1 MASGEAERL
10 RSLYLRRAIEAHAP
24 GLAAAHPECVG
35 SMRELRRAGLQRLA
49 ALRRSREAQ
58 AAQGGGPPGSR
69 GAELN
74 LLTKEPVQGI
84 VRQDP
89 GLRPGGA
96 ETPQKRVERLYSE
109 LQEARSQLDASEL
122 QQLDAHLVTT
132 ESSEYI
138 SVAAG
143 WDTLIYVS
151 ADGCVT
157 ELPIDEVSQKLV
169 SGDITEDTLVMVEGM
184 PDWAPFRTFVAM
196 YGLEDE
202 LLPAATPSRPAHL
215 RAQLVEDALD
225 SPTTRHSLRQPDLL
239 TSVSRQQDA
248 ERRRDL
254 LRRASQ
260 TSITVLSPI
269 SRTGSAVSLSSAG
282 TPLNAPGD
290 SPAPTPEPQPEP
302 EPTVDSGRKGRRKQK
317 KQAAV

>member
-10 RSLYLRRAIEAHAP
+10 RSVYLRRAIEAHAP
-24 GLAAAHPECVG
+24 SLAAAHPECAG

-58 AAQGGGPPGSR
+58 GGGAPGSH
-69 GAELN
+69 G
-74 LLTKEPVQGI
+74 
-84 VRQDP
+84 
-89 GLRPGGA
+89 GGA

-122 QQLDAHLVTT
+122 QQLDTHLVTT

-151 ADGCVT
+151 ADGSVI
-157 ELPIDEVSQKLV
+157 ELPIDEVSEKLV

-184 PDWAPFRTFVAM
+184 PDWAQFRTFVAM

-225 SPTTRHSLRQPDLL
+225 SPTTRHSLRLDADLL

-269 SRTGSAVSLSSAG
+269 SRTGSAVSSAG
-282 TPLNAPGD
+282 TPLVAPGD
-290 SPAPTPEPQPEP
+290 SPAPTPEAEPEP

>member
-10 RSLYLRRAIEAHAP
+10 RSVYLRRAIEAHAP
-24 GLAAAHPECVG
+24 SLAAAHPECAG

-58 AAQGGGPPGSR
+58 GAGAPGSH
-69 GAELN
+69 G
-74 LLTKEPVQGI
+74 
-84 VRQDP
+84 
-89 GLRPGGA
+89 GGA

-122 QQLDAHLVTT
+122 QQLDTHLVTT

-151 ADGCVT
+151 ADGSVI
-157 ELPIDEVSQKLV
+157 ELPIDEVSEKLV
-169 SGDITEDTLVMVEGM
+169 SGDITDDTLVMVEGM

-225 SPTTRHSLRQPDLL
+225 SPTTRHSLQRPDLL

-282 TPLNAPGD
+282 TPLVAPGD

>member
-10 RSLYLRRAIEAHAP
+10 RSVYLRRAIEAHAP
-24 GLAAAHPECVG
+24 SLAAAHPECAG

-58 AAQGGGPPGSR
+58 GAGGGAPGSH
-69 GAELN
+69 G
-74 LLTKEPVQGI
+74 
-84 VRQDP
+84 
-89 GLRPGGA
+89 GGA

-122 QQLDAHLVTT
+122 QQLDTHLVTT

-151 ADGCVT
+151 ADGSVI

-225 SPTTRHSLRQPDLL
+225 SPTTRHSLQRPDLL

-282 TPLNAPGD
+282 TPLVAPGD

>member
-58 AAQGGGPPGSR
+58 GGGPPGSR

-74 LLTKEPVQGI
+74 LLTMEPVQGI

-122 QQLDAHLVTT
+122 QQLDTRLVTT

-151 ADGCVT
+151 ADGTVI

-225 SPTTRHSLRQPDLL
+225 SPTTRHSLRQPGLL

-282 TPLNAPGD
+282 TPTLNAPGD